1 MIVLDTHVWF
11 WWVEA
16 PALLRE
22 AQRAAIR
29 EQEASDGGV
38 IGICATSL
46 WEIAM
51 LVPKRRL
58 QVYIDLADWFVSA
71 LAHPRASLIGLIPEI
86 AIASTRMPRN
96 FPLDPADQIITATA
110 LIHKCPLVTS
120 DGAIR
125 NHAEGV
131 EIIY

>member
-1 MIVLDTHVWF
+1 
-11 WWVEA
+11 
-16 PALLRE
+16 
-22 AQRAAIR
+22 
-29 EQEASDGGV
+29 
-38 IGICATSL
+38 
-46 WEIAM
+46 M
-51 LVPKRRL
+51 LVQKRRL
-58 QVYIDLADWFVSA
+58 QVYIDLADWFANA

-86 AIASTRMPRN
+86 AIASTRMPRD

-125 NHAEGV
+125 NHADGV